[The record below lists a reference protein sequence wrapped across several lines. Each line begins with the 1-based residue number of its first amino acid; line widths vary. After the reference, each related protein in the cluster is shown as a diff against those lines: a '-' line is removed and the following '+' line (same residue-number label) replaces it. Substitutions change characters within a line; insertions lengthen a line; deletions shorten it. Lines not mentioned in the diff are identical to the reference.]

1 MAYETKQLAIRAN
14 QIEDE
19 VEDGGL
25 GGYSGVQAFRN
36 STSEVILA
44 TAKLKRALGFRDLI
58 LFYVASGLSL
68 RWIATAAASGPS
80 AIAVWLTAL
89 VGFFVPLAACVLDLS
104 ARYPGEGGLYIWT
117 REAFGPFSAFISA
130 WTYWMSNLPYF
141 PSVLF
146 FAASSL
152 LFAGGPL
159 QRWAESP
166 AYFMAFTV
174 VMLAL
179 ITLLNVVGLSTG
191 KWLNNVGAIGILIP
205 AGVLIALGC
214 ASYAHFGSATHFTLH
229 AMVPRPGMKNLI
241 FLSTIF
247 FAFGGCEAGSFMG
260 DEIKEPRKAIPR
272 ALFVAGVILG
282 LGYIAGTVSMLVAL
296 PAGSISGLGGF
307 MTAVDF
313 LARRLGMSALVA
325 PIALLV
331 AVSNIGAASAYLSST
346 ARLPFVAGVHRYLP
360 EAFGRIHPRFRTP
373 HVALISYGGAGILFG
388 LLGQAGTSIHGAYDM
403 LVSMAVITYFIPYL
417 FLFASAI
424 RLQRQPRPEGVFQ
437 LPGGRLM
444 MIPLA
449 CVGLVSTACTI
460 ALSLFPAE
468 DDAHPAATFLK
479 VVVMTI
485 VLLAAGVAVYRS
497 GRRRQTDDHTERGIA

>member
-1 MAYETKQLAIRAN
+1 M
-14 QIEDE
+14 
-19 VEDGGL
+19 
-25 GGYSGVQAFRN
+25 
-36 STSEVILA
+36 A
-44 TAKLKRALGFRDLI
+44 TAKLKRALGFRDVI

-80 AIAVWLTAL
+80 AIAVWLTAF

-104 ARYPGEGGLYIWT
+104 SRYPAEGGLYIWT
-117 REAFGPFSAFISA
+117 REAFGPFSAFIAA

-152 LFAGGPL
+152 LFAGAPMQHL
-159 QRWAESP
+159 ADSP
-166 AYFMAFTV
+166 AYFLVFTV
-174 VMLAL
+174 VMLTL
-179 ITLLNVVGLSTG
+179 ITALNVVGLSTG
-191 KWLNNVGAIGILIP
+191 KWLNNVGAIGSLVP
-205 AGVLIALGC
+205 AVVLIGLGWI
-214 ASYAHFGSATHFTLH
+214 SFMRFGSATHFTIN

-260 DEIKEPRKAIPR
+260 DEIKEPRRVIPR
-272 ALFVAGVILG
+272 SLLVAGVILG
-282 LGYIAGTVSMLVAL
+282 LGYIAGTLSMLVAL
-296 PAGSISGLGGF
+296 PAESISGLGGF

-313 LARRLGMSALVA
+313 LARRLGSGLLVV
-325 PIALLV
+325 PIAVLV
-331 AVSNIGAASAYLSST
+331 TVSSIGAASAYLSST

-360 EAFGRIHPRFRTP
+360 EVFGRIHPRFGTP
-373 HVALISYGGAGILFG
+373 HVAIVFYGAAGILFG

-424 RLQRQPRPEGVFQ
+424 RLQREPLPEGVFR
-437 LPGGRLM
+437 LPGGRGT

-449 CVGLVSTACTI
+449 CLGLLSTACTI
-460 ALSLFPAE
+460 VLSLFPAE
-468 DDAHPAATFLK
+468 DDAHPTATFFK
-479 VVVMTI
+479 VVVMTL
-485 VLLAAGVAVYRS
+485 VLLGAGVAIYQS
-497 GRRRQTDDHTERGIA
+497 SHRRVAKDLERNTA

>member
-1 MAYETKQLAIRAN
+1 
-14 QIEDE
+14 
-19 VEDGGL
+19 
-25 GGYSGVQAFRN
+25 
-36 STSEVILA
+36 LA
-44 TAKLKRALGFRDLI
+44 TAKLKRALGFRDVL

-68 RWIATAAASGPS
+68 RWVATAAASGPS

-89 VGFFVPLAACVLDLS
+89 LGFFVPLAACVLDMS
-104 ARYPGEGGLYIWT
+104 SRYPAEGGLYIWT

-152 LFAGGPL
+152 LYVGGSA
-159 QRWAESP
+159 QRLAESQ
-166 AYFMAFTV
+166 AYFLVFTV
-174 VMLAL
+174 VMLVM

-191 KWLNNVGAIGILIP
+191 KWLNNLGAIGSLVP
-205 AGVLIALGC
+205 AVVLIALGC
-214 ASYAHFGSATHFTLH
+214 FSFAHFGSATHFTLN

-260 DEIKEPRKAIPR
+260 DEIKEPRRVIPR
-272 ALFVAGVILG
+272 ALFAAGVILG
-282 LGYIAGTVSMLVAL
+282 FGYIAGTASMLVAL
-296 PAGSISGLGGF
+296 PSSSISGLGGF

-313 LARRLGMSALVA
+313 LARRLGMGALVA
-325 PIALLV
+325 PIAVLV

-360 EAFGRIHPRFRTP
+360 EAFGRIHPRFSTP
-373 HVALISYGGAGILFG
+373 HVAIISYGAAGILFG

-417 FLFASAI
+417 FLFASEI
-424 RLQRQPRPEGVFQ
+424 RLQRQPMPEVDFR
-437 LPGGRLM
+437 LPGGVRSF
-444 MIPLA
+444 I
-449 CVGLVSTACTI
+449 T
-460 ALSLFPAE
+460 
-468 DDAHPAATFLK
+468 
-479 VVVMTI
+479 
-485 VLLAAGVAVYRS
+485 VA
-497 GRRRQTDDHTERGIA
+497 